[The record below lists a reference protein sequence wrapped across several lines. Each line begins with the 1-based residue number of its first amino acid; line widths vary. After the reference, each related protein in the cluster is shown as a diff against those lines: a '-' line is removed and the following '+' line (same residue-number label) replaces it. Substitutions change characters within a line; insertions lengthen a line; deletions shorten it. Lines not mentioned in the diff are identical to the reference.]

1 MTPTDRRNQY
11 IADVLSGAKLCAKWE
26 RQAVE
31 RHVADLKKG
40 WRWKFSDEYA
50 DRFCDFMELFCHYK
64 GEWASSDKTRAE
76 RLIVLE
82 PWQCFV
88 FGSIFGWVDRKN
100 GKRRFIKARL
110 YVPRKNGKSIAG
122 AGIGNFMLAAD
133 GEPGAEVYC
142 GATSERQANEV
153 FVPAKQM
160 ASENAD
166 FREFF
171 GVIVNAQSITIEGSS
186 AKLER
191 IIGKPGDGS
200 SPHCAIIDEYHEHAT
215 NVTVAAM
222 ETGMGARSQPL
233 SLVLSTA
240 GVDISA
246 PCFEDWQT
254 CEKILAGEIEA
265 ERTFCII
272 YAAEKSDAWDSEEA
286 LKKANPNYGVSVSIE
301 FLKNELESAR
311 HSPARRAAYETKH
324 LNRWVQTGA
333 GFMNMSAWDKCATT
347 FNRAEDFKGC
357 RAWAGVDLAAKVDIA
372 SVRYLI
378 ELEDGTYATWG
389 RNYLHAEAIARIENE
404 HYRRFV
410 ACGSLTECPGNA
422 TDFEMILED
431 IAADAELFDLQE
443 IGCDPSQAGMF
454 MKRLEAEGFAVVE
467 FPQGAKH
474 MNEPMRTLE
483 SDVASGKLAHDN
495 CPMLNWMV
503 ANVTVKSLGKYIY
516 PQRSSKSGKIDG
528 FVALVMARGLSGQD
542 QQEQGYKS
550 IFERGGLNA

>member
-1 MTPTDRRNQY
+1 MSPTERRAKY
-11 IADVLSGAKLCAKWE
+11 ISDVLGGAKLCSKWE
-26 RQAVE
+26 RQAVQ
-31 RHVADLKKG
+31 RHVSGLSKA
-40 WRWKFSDEYA
+40 WRWKFDDDRA
-50 DRFCDFMELFCHYK
+50 DRFCNFIELFCHYK
-64 GEWASSDKTRAE
+64 GEWASGDKTRDE
-76 RLIVLE
+76 RLIRLE

-88 FGSIFGWVDRKN
+88 FGALFGWVDKVTS
-100 GKRRFIKARL
+100 KRRYNKGRL
-110 YVPRKNGKSIAG
+110 YVPRKNGKSIGG
-122 AGIGNFMLAAD
+122 AGVGLYMLAAD
-133 GEPGAEVYC
+133 DEPGAEVYC

-160 ASENAD
+160 AAENSE

-171 GVIVNAQSITIEGSS
+171 GVLVNAQSIVLDGSS

-215 NVTVAAM
+215 NVTVSAM

-233 SLVLSTA
+233 SFVISTA
-240 GVDISA
+240 GVDIGS

-272 YAAEKSDAWDSEEA
+272 YAAEKTDAWDSIEA
-286 LKKANPNYGVSVSIE
+286 LQKANPNYGVSVSIE

-333 GFMNMSAWDKCATT
+333 GFMNMADWDKCAGT
-347 FNRAEDFKGC
+347 FDRRADHIGR

-378 ELEDGTYATWG
+378 ELDDGTYATWG

-410 ACGSLTECPGNA
+410 AAGSLTECPGNS

-431 IAADAELFDLQE
+431 ISADANCFDLQE

-454 MKRLEAEGFAVVE
+454 MKRLEAEGFSVVE

-483 SDVASGKLAHDN
+483 SDVASGKLIHDD
-495 CPMLNWMV
+495 CPMMNWMV

-528 FVALVMARGLSGQD
+528 FVSLVMARGLSGQD
-542 QQEQGYKS
+542 AQEVGHKS
-550 IFERGGLNA
+550 IFERGGLG